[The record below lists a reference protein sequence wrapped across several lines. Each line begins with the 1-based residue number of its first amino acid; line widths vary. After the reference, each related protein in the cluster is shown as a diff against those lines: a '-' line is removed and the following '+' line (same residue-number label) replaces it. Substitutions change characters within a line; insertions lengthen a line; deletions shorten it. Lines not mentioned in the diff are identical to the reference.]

1 MCFSDHI
8 ISADES
14 SIALYVQ
21 ATLCAQAVGQW
32 GLVKEYAAKA
42 LENHEL
48 LVFGGDVDFFRQ
60 RYSKEVDLKLRP
72 SPKALTGDAA
82 LNVLWP
88 S

>member
-48 LVFGGDVDFFRQ
+48 LFGGDVDFFRQ

>member
-1 MCFSDHI
+1 
-8 ISADES
+8 
-14 SIALYVQ
+14 
-21 ATLCAQAVGQW
+21 
-32 GLVKEYAAKA
+32 VKEYAAKA

-48 LVFGGDVDFFRQ
+48 LFGGDVDFFRQ